1 MAKRKKDAISK
12 RPDEATV
19 AKKKPARFKATVEE
33 ARKRTVSV
41 KKMFQ
46 TIGKLWWELGA
57 EVKACIDDFVPEALG
72 QKATEWMKDCF
83 GDTWLKVYRAHRAVA
98 ALPAVPKAKLEKIS
112 EGNAYQLARLP
123 KQVRQKSEWIE
134 KAIKLPNEEFKHVV
148 DSHREKK
155 GEKRDPMVKW
165 KDIFRISSVPKTLA
179 KVMENALELA
189 GKNGDFD
196 LDSKE
201 GRINAIEMIFAEFLT
216 SQAQPTDEII
226 LEKQIETEQEE
237 IVPKV
242 NFLGE
247 SLEQTFD
254 PTSDIPGEPTF
265 ERDTASLESFASE
278 EEAPKSKRRRKA
290 TAA

>member
-189 GKNGDFD
+189 GKNIDAD
-196 LDSKE
+196 LDTKE
-201 GRINAIEMIFAEFLT
+201 GRITAIELIFSEFVT
-216 SQAQPTDEII
+216 SQVTPEERVQAQEIPQQQGEVIDIEIEAPFSEAEEAQMESEARANAELGVAETDIA
-226 LEKQIETEQEE
+226 EQ
-237 IVPKV
+237 
-242 NFLGE
+242 
-247 SLEQTFD
+247 
-254 PTSDIPGEPTF
+254 
-265 ERDTASLESFASE
+265 
-278 EEAPKSKRRRKA
+278 EAPKGKRRRKA